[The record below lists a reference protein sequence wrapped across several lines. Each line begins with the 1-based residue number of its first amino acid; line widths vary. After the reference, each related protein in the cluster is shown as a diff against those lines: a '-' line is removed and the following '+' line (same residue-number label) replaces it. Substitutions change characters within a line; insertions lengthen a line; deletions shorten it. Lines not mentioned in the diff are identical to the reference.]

1 MKNILIINDF
11 VSLGKIAGKM
21 METVLSYKGHNTF
34 FLPTALI
41 ANNFSYG
48 KNAILDTTD
57 YLKDTLR
64 NRDEIGFEF
73 DLISIGY
80 IHNTEQRDIIYDY
93 VKNLDYKATVLFDP
107 IMGDD
112 GSLYPT
118 LDETMLEN
126 YKSLL
131 DISDIISPNATEAK
145 FLDIDYEDFT
155 RRGKKYLITS
165 IEEDGKY
172 FVKGY
177 DEDEFKVPFD
187 KLPKRL
193 TGTGDLFDGL
203 FIAYFLDGYSIE
215 KSCQKTVDIISKIYK
230 DVIEYSTN
238 ENINIERYLD
248 LID

>member
-11 VSLGKIAGKM
+11 VSLGKMAGKM
-21 METVLSYKGHNTF
+21 MDSVLSYKEYRGF

-48 KNAILDTTD
+48 KNAVLDCTD
-57 YLKDTLR
+57 YLDDCLKNWEDL
-64 NRDEIGFEF
+64 GFKF

-80 IHNTEQRDIIYDY
+80 IHNTKQRDIIYDY
-93 VKNLDYKATVLFDP
+93 VKNLDYKTTVLFDP
-107 IMGDD
+107 IMGDE
-112 GSLYPT
+112 GALYPT
-118 LDETMLEN
+118 LDEKMLDN

-155 RRGKKYLITS
+155 RKGKKYLITS
-165 IEEDGKY
+165 VEEYGKY

-177 DEDEFKVPFD
+177 DEGEFKVSFD

-215 KSCQKTVDIISKIYK
+215 EACQKTVDIISKIYR

>member
-21 METVLSYKGHNTF
+21 MENVLSYKGHNTF

-48 KNAILDTTD
+48 KNAILDCTT
-57 YLKDTLR
+57 YLEDALKNWQNLD
-64 NRDEIGFEF
+64 FKF

-80 IHNTEQRDIIYDY
+80 IHTTKQRDIIYDY
-93 VKNLDYKATVLFDP
+93 VKNLSYKATILFDP

-118 LDETMLEN
+118 VDEAILEN
-126 YKSLL
+126 YKSLV
-131 DISDIISPNATEAK
+131 DIADIITPNSTEAK
-145 FLDIDYEDFT
+145 FLAIDYDKYKKA
-155 RRGKKYLITS
+155 GKKFLITS
-165 IEEDGKY
+165 VKEDNKY

-177 DEDEFKVPFD
+177 DGYDFEIPYE

-203 FIAYFLDGYSIE
+203 FIAYYLEGACIE
-215 KSCQKTVDIISKIYK
+215 ESAKKTVETISKIYK
-230 DVIEYSTN
+230 MVIETTDQD
-238 ENINIERYLD
+238 NINIEKYLNF
-248 LID
+248 IY

>member
-21 METVLSYKGHNTF
+21 MENILSYKGHNTF

-48 KNAILDTTD
+48 KNAILDCTT
-57 YLKDTLR
+57 YLEDSLKNWEDLS
-64 NRDEIGFEF
+64 FKF

-80 IHNTEQRDIIYDY
+80 IHNTKQRDIIYDY
-93 VKNLDYKATVLFDP
+93 IKNLSYETTVLFDP

-112 GSLYPT
+112 GSLYPSI
-118 LDETMLEN
+118 DETILNN

-131 DISDIISPNATEAK
+131 EIADIITPNSTEAQ
-145 FLDIDYEDFT
+145 FLALDYEKLKKS
-155 RRGKKYLITS
+155 GKKFIITS
-165 IEEDGKY
+165 VKENDEY

-177 DEDEFKVPFD
+177 DTYDFKVSFK
-187 KLPKRL
+187 KLPNRL

-203 FIAYFLDGYSIE
+203 FIAYYLEGFSIE
-215 KSCQKTVDIISKIYK
+215 ETTKKTVTSISKIYK
-230 DVIEYSTN
+230 KVIEESK
-238 ENINIERYLD
+238 EDNINIEKYLD

>member
-21 METVLSYKGHNTF
+21 MENILSYKGHNTF

-48 KNAILDTTD
+48 KNAILDCTT
-57 YLKDTLR
+57 YLEDSLKNWDDLA
-64 NRDEIGFEF
+64 FKF

-80 IHNTEQRDIIYDY
+80 IHNTKQRDIIYDY
-93 VKNLDYKATVLFDP
+93 IKNLSYETTVLFDP

-112 GSLYPT
+112 GSLYPSI
-118 LDETMLEN
+118 DETILNN

-131 DISDIISPNATEAK
+131 EIADIITPNSTEAK
-145 FLDIDYEDFT
+145 FLALDYEKLKKS
-155 RRGKKYLITS
+155 GKKFIITS
-165 IEEDGKY
+165 VKENDEY
-172 FVKGY
+172 LVKGY
-177 DEDEFKVPFD
+177 DTYDFKVSFK
-187 KLPKRL
+187 KLPNRL

-203 FIAYFLDGYSIE
+203 FIAYYLEGFSIE
-215 KSCQKTVDIISKIYK
+215 ETTKKTVKSISKIYK
-230 DVIEYSTN
+230 KVIEESK
-238 ENINIERYLD
+238 EDNINIEKYLD